1 MLYMTVLSHITM
13 SVKDQAMR
21 IISGL
26 LFFALLC
33 EPAFL
38 QADPLERQS
47 LFRIERSKNAN
58 VLQYDA
64 QIGPDGKLNKKEPV
78 IVYWVRLAE
87 QGQVQKLSWI
97 QRKFAFGFKAVTDRK
112 SGTVTLHMAADI
124 GQPIEVQHINGAYR
138 AMVDIDGKPSQ
149 LEKIYIQAHGK
160 GMLITVEFV
169 EIYGTDLDTGEDT
182 YTRFVP

>member
-1 MLYMTVLSHITM
+1 
-13 SVKDQAMR
+13 MR

-26 LFFALLC
+26 LFFALIC
-33 EPAFL
+33 EPVLL

-58 VLQYDA
+58 ILQYDA
-64 QIGPDGKLNKKEPV
+64 QIEPGGKLNKKEPV

-87 QGQVQKLSWI
+87 QGQVKKLSWI
-97 QRKFAFGFKAVTDRK
+97 QRKFAFGFKTATDRK
-112 SGTVTLHMAADI
+112 SGIVTLHMAADI
-124 GQPIEVQHINGAYR
+124 GQPIRVQHINGEYR

-149 LEKIYIQAHGK
+149 LEKIYIQASGK
-160 GMLITVEFV
+160 GMSISVEFV
-169 EIYGTDLDTGEDT
+169 EIYGIDLDTGDET

>member
-1 MLYMTVLSHITM
+1 
-13 SVKDQAMR
+13 MR
-21 IISGL
+21 IFSGL
-26 LFFALLC
+26 LFFALICGPMVLK
-33 EPAFL
+33 
-38 QADPLERQS
+38 ADQLERQS

-58 VLQYDA
+58 ILQYDA
-64 QIGPDGKLNKKEPV
+64 QIEPDGRLNKKEPV

-97 QRKFAFGFKAVTDRK
+97 QRKFAFGFKTVTDRK
-112 SGTVTLHMAADI
+112 SGLITLHMAADI
-124 GQPIEVQHINGAYR
+124 GQPIRVQYINEAYR

-160 GMLITVEFV
+160 GISITVEYV
-169 EIYGTDLDTGEDT
+169 EIYGTDLATGDET